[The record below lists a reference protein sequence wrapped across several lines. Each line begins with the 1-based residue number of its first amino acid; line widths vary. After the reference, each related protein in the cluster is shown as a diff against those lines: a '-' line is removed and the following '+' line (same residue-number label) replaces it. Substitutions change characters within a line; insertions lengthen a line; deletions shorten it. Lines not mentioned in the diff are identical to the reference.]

1 MRTLYQV
8 ALTKKSIKDSPT
20 RFSNDIIFQLAV
32 ITAPRLRVH
41 HQIAEVDVL
50 LCSPFGT
57 HQWIS
62 QGFLS
67 GEQTRGIQIT
77 SWALLA
83 EIQSSA
89 QLSVFEG
96 TTSNFPIKQ
105 GSLIVEGKDERRRP
119 LKIGQKTT
127 LYFCSPVCKVF
138 LLILF
143 LFCRVIFHFISGL
156 IIPPR
161 VWICIL

>member
-1 MRTLYQV
+1 MTPYHV
-8 ALTKKSIKDSPT
+8 ALAKKWIKNSRT
-20 RFSNDIIFQLAV
+20 RFGNNIIFQLAV

-105 GSLIVEGKDERRRP
+105 SSLIVGMKSIHGLRVWQTHNVISGSIMAETRRR
-119 LKIGQKTT
+119 L
-127 LYFCSPVCKVF
+127 
-138 LLILF
+138 
-143 LFCRVIFHFISGL
+143 
-156 IIPPR
+156 
-161 VWICIL
+161 